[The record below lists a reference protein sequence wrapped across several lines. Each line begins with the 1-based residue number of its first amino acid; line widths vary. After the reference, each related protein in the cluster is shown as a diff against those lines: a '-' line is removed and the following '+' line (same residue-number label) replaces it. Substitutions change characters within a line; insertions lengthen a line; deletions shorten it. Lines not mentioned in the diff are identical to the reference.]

1 MTYII
6 SLTIKTQKLVHVS
19 VTIIDVKIAWNN
31 LKILIISNITDYP
44 ENLYFKPLKN
54 FISINNLQGGV
65 KIYLAPILYEALFP
79 IRSGP

>member
-19 VTIIDVKIAWNN
+19 VTIIDVKIAFNN
-31 LKILIISNITDYP
+31 LKILIISNITDYQ

-54 FISINNLQGGV
+54 FISINNLQRGV
-65 KIYLAPILYEALFP
+65 KIYLAPILYEAPFP